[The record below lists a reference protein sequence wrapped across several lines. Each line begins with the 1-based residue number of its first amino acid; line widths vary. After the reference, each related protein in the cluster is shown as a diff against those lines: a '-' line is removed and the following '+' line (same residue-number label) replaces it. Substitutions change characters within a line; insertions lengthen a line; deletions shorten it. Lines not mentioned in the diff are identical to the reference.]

1 MFWLQR
7 LNPANE
13 FKEYFELAHAVSPAL
28 KDEVFRLRHR
38 VFCDELGFEQAMFD
52 GRERDEFDDQSR
64 HLLLRSVKTGQCVG
78 CVRLVMAHP
87 DRPALPLPFEKLYA
101 AVDGLG
107 EQNPARLA
115 RASIAEIS
123 RLTLAREFRRK
134 RRGDGKAEIAKD
146 KPVGAA
152 HPTYPYMHLGLYL
165 GAIALAEQLGICK
178 LFLLTEPRLL
188 VHFRRLGL
196 PVHQIGPP
204 IEHRG
209 LREAS
214 LTGGAMFAAFSIFWS
229 VLTLL
234 LAGEPFHM
242 GPQAAGLFGIV
253 GAAGALAA
261 PLAGKSAD
269 KRGPRAVISLSIALV
284 AVSFVIF
291 ALSGRSIAGLVIGV
305 IVLDIGV
312 QAAQISNQS
321 RIYALKPDARSRVN
335 TVYMV
340 AYFIGGAVGSAVAS
354 FAWHA
359 LGWTGVCL
367 AGLAATGLAGFSHW
381 RGRVEIASQAE

>member
-196 PVHQIGPP
+196 PVHQIAPP

-209 LREAS
+209 LRVLSTADVVDPNNQLPFFMRPVYKIIALELGVERRGPARRRTGAPPAPR
-214 LTGGAMFAAFSIFWS
+214 LTGQI
-229 VLTLL
+229 
-234 LAGEPFHM
+234 
-242 GPQAAGLFGIV
+242 GPGH
-253 GAAGALAA
+253 AGAHPSFRQRVLA
-261 PLAGKSAD
+261 
-269 KRGPRAVISLSIALV
+269 
-284 AVSFVIF
+284 
-291 ALSGRSIAGLVIGV
+291 
-305 IVLDIGV
+305 
-312 QAAQISNQS
+312 
-321 RIYALKPDARSRVN
+321 
-335 TVYMV
+335 
-340 AYFIGGAVGSAVAS
+340 
-354 FAWHA
+354 
-359 LGWTGVCL
+359 
-367 AGLAATGLAGFSHW
+367 
-381 RGRVEIASQAE
+381 RGRVAHPHDRPS